1 MRPPWITLTDPNP
14 VTSALVRHRGDTH
27 RKEGP
32 GNMEAETGL
41 MQSQAK
47 ECQPTP
53 EAEEAFSSAFGGT
66 RMHAKSPY
74 TDQKGVLLSKK
85 INY

>member
-1 MRPPWITLTDPNP
+1 
-14 VTSALVRHRGDTH
+14 
-27 RKEGP
+27 
-32 GNMEAETGL
+32 MEAETGL